1 MGIQIKSRERV
12 KELAEVYTNEREVN
26 SMLDLIEESK
36 SGFTYD
42 IKTTF
47 LEPACG
53 NGNFIIK
60 ILERKLETVKKKSKT
75 VKSFEINT
83 LVSISTI
90 YGIDICYENVSETKK
105 RIKTHLE
112 SYFYLNFG
120 GYFPT
125 KEWFRAIDYIL
136 DKNIILGNTLEDQE
150 KIKITEF
157 IYGRNGKFKEK
168 IFKFSDLT
176 LENPT
181 PIEEKKAIHY
191 EKWSV

>member
-1 MGIQIKSRERV
+1 MGTQIKSRERV

-26 SMLDLIEESK
+26 SMLDLIEDSK

-83 LVSISTI
+83 LVSISKI
-90 YGIDICYENVSETKK
+90 YGIDICSENVSETRT

-125 KEWFRAIDYIL
+125 KEWLRAIDYIL

-157 IYGRNGKFKEK
+157 IYSRNGKFQEK

-176 LENPT
+176 LKNPT

-191 EKWSV
+191 EKWGV